1 MFRFVLNYYHITENR
16 SSIQHTSVRSKKH
29 VEFDFSTGSTAAAVR
44 AFWLQSVP
52 CRDLQRPLPGESD
65 STVPHPR
72 SLVAFL

>member
-1 MFRFVLNYYHITENR
+1 MFKFILNYYHITENS

-29 VEFDFSTGSTAAAVR
+29 VEFDFSTGSTTAVR

-52 CRDLQRPLPGESD
+52 CRDLQRPLLGESD

-72 SLVAFL
+72 SSVASS